1 MRRKDYVRGFIAG
14 AVGGAA
20 ALVALFLYRY
30 LTGMPTLPE
39 ALAERMIRLLP
50 YQLFA
55 LILAKLQH
63 LAKPLGFFMAIVTS
77 IIGFGA
83 GGLLYV
89 GLSRRS
95 RHPRKVLAAV
105 TALVTWLFLAFIFLP
120 FIEGGALGV
129 PLTVVVSQPAVSMAL
144 ASIVYSVL
152 LVLLAGIPGR
162 DRFRRTGQGHLVSS
176 ENQPPAG
183 PRTEGQSTLRQGMSR
198 RHVLQRSAV
207 VMVASVAGTRCAV
220 WIWSAASRVAA
231 AAAQAFTLIKG
242 MPAEVTPNNQFYQ
255 ISKNFFDPTVDVS
268 KWSLEVRGLVGKPL
282 RLNMEEF
289 KKAAETD
296 ER

>member
-1 MRRKDYVRGFIAG
+1 MAG

-83 GGLLYV
+83 GGLLYG

-95 RHPRKVLAAV
+95 RHPRTVLAAV
-105 TALVTWLFLAFIFLP
+105 TALV
-120 FIEGGALGV
+120 
-129 PLTVVVSQPAVSMAL
+129 
-144 ASIVYSVL
+144 
-152 LVLLAGIPGR
+152 
-162 DRFRRTGQGHLVSS
+162 
-176 ENQPPAG
+176 
-183 PRTEGQSTLRQGMSR
+183 
-198 RHVLQRSAV
+198 
-207 VMVASVAGTRCAV
+207 
-220 WIWSAASRVAA
+220 
-231 AAAQAFTLIKG
+231 
-242 MPAEVTPNNQFYQ
+242 
-255 ISKNFFDPTVDVS
+255 
-268 KWSLEVRGLVGKPL
+268 
-282 RLNMEEF
+282 
-289 KKAAETD
+289 
-296 ER
+296 